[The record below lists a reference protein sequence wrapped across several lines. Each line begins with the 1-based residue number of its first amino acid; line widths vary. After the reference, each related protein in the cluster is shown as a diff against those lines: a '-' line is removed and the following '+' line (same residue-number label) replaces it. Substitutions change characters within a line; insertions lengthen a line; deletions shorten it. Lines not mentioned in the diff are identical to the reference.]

1 MTWDADRCLGLEI
14 LVVAVLI
21 LVACLVA
28 AIWDDVVTERNK
40 RKDDE

>member
-1 MTWDADRCLGLEI
+1 MNETVVI

-28 AIWDDVVTERNK
+28 AIWDDIQTERNK
-40 RKDDE
+40 KKDDPNA